1 VPILFENTLQGVLEL
16 GTFDVLSPLQL
27 EYLEQATEVVATAFE
42 TAIAQDKMKLQ
53 QEALQ
58 QANEKLTEL
67 DKMKTNFLS
76 TVSHELRTP
85 LTSVIG
91 FAGIMQ
97 KKFDSV
103 LYPALAENE
112 DKKVQKAIRQVMD
125 NTAIIVEEGQRLTT
139 LINDVLDLAK
149 MEAGRVDWDI
159 TELYIED
166 IIDRG
171 IVSISSLF
179 AHKSVKLSN
188 TCQVFGDSAKKRQ
201 RI

>member
-1 VPILFENTLQGVLEL
+1 
-16 GTFDVLSPLQL
+16 L
-27 EYLEQATEVVATAFE
+27 EYLEQATELVATAFE
-42 TAIAQDKMKLQ
+42 IAIAQDKMKRQ

-58 QANEKLTEL
+58 PANEKLTEL
-67 DKMKTNFLS
+67 DQMKTNFLS

-91 FAGIMQ
+91 FARIMQ
-97 KKFDSV
+97 KKFDSL

-125 NTAIIVEEGQRLTT
+125 NTAIIVEEAQRLTT
-139 LINDVLDLAK
+139 LINDVLALAK
-149 MEAGRVDWDI
+149 MEAARVDWNV

-171 IVSISSLF
+171 IVTTFSLF
-179 AHKSVKLSN
+179 THKSVKLPN
-188 TCQVFGDSAKKRQ
+188 TCQVFGDGAKRVLKN
-201 RI
+201 IYFIDFILLFNCGF